1 MAKFRSEH
9 KKRCKMRLKLLVIM
23 ESKEVIKVRSK
34 GSRSRLEEA
43 PTGRVWTSGISECCN
58 RLKYIK

>member
-1 MAKFRSEH
+1 
-9 KKRCKMRLKLLVIM
+9 MRLKHLVII

-34 GSRSRLEEA
+34 GFRSHLEEA
-43 PTGRVWTSGISECCN
+43 PTGRVWTFGISEYCN